1 MRRRA
6 SIISGVKIFLKFGSS
21 TRLTINNFMSRLAKK
36 PLSVGKTAVSVGGG
50 TLTVKGTKG
59 TLTKRVHPS
68 VDIFVGAE
76 GVMITPKDRSKLAKA
91 LTGTFASHVKNMVQ
105 GVETPFVVKLILEG
119 VGYRVEVKGNDVVL
133 SVGFSHTVP
142 LAIPED
148 VSVKVEKNTII
159 LESANKESVG
169 QFAADIR
176 RVKPPEPY
184 LGKGIR
190 YEGEVVRRKQGKK
203 AV

>member
-1 MRRRA
+1 
-6 SIISGVKIFLKFGSS
+6 
-21 TRLTINNFMSRLAKK
+21 MSRLAKK
-36 PLSVGKTAVSVGGG
+36 PIGVGKTAVTVAGGV
-50 TLTVKGTKG
+50 LSVKGTKG

-68 VDIFVGAE
+68 VDVAVGEA
-76 GVMITPKDRSKLAKA
+76 GVMVTPKDRSRLAKA

-105 GVETPFVVKLILEG
+105 GVETPYMKKLILEG
-119 VGYRVEVKGNDVVL
+119 VGYRVELKGKELVL
-133 SVGFSHTVP
+133 TVGFSHTVP

-148 VSVKVEKNTII
+148 VTVVVEKNNITFT
-159 LESANKESVG
+159 SPNKESVG
-169 QFAADIR
+169 QFAANVR

-190 YEGEVVRRKQGKK
+190 YDNEVIRRKQGKK